1 MSKHFWLFSLMVW
14 LGVCL
19 LLHKCGQVRHR
30 CDAHCALN
38 CDLSSQT
45 PLTAARRDPD
55 GHMMPLGG
63 SARIQL
69 QRWFILPLVLQF
81 WCY

>member
-1 MSKHFWLFSLMVW
+1 MSKHFYFSLWFGWVFAYCFIN
-14 LGVCL
+14 V
-19 LLHKCGQVRHR
+19 GQVRHR

-45 PLTAARRDPD
+45 PLTAARRGPN